1 MSEELRLFL
10 RTALWAAGA
19 GAAYWIVS
27 QEPAGTVLLAALLVG
42 VVAFL
47 ASAAAFAPSSI
58 ARIRGRGGLGI
69 VNRIVGFDEPAD
81 AAAPLAGGPELIPTA
96 SPWPIV
102 SAAAAVTI
110 GLGLIFGPWLLLPG
124 LALLAASLIGW
135 ITQLD
140 RP

>member
-19 GAAYWIVS
+19 GAAYW
-27 QEPAGTVLLAALLVG
+27 
-42 VVAFL
+42 
-47 ASAAAFAPSSI
+47 
-58 ARIRGRGGLGI
+58 
-69 VNRIVGFDEPAD
+69 
-81 AAAPLAGGPELIPTA
+81 
-96 SPWPIV
+96 IV